1 LICFA
6 ANFLF
11 IVLAVLLQKI
21 GTTLLLGLLFSIGFS
36 ATGIIYQLRQKKI
49 KKKIAQESITRDKEL
64 LSAHKMLNL
73 VSETADID

>member
-1 LICFA
+1 
-6 ANFLF
+6 
-11 IVLAVLLQKI
+11 
-21 GTTLLLGLLFSIGFS
+21 LGLLFSIGFS

-73 VSETADID
+73 VSDAADID